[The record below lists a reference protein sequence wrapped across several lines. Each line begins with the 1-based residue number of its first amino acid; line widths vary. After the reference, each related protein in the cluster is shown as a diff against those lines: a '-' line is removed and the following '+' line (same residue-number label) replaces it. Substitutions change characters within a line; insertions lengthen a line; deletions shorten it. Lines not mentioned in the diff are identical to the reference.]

1 MQLFHRTSAV
11 FFALGLFIALCSSCS
26 SEKKDPAA
34 DGSDAAEPF
43 LALDFILESSEGFAP
58 VEGSTIRLSFREGD
72 TSELGF
78 ALHGGCNSLLG
89 DFTLADG
96 VMSVSQLMMTEMA
109 CGGGL
114 MEQDNWLVGFMTA
127 SPSYVYSDSRLTLT
141 GTEATLVFLDRELAD
156 PDRSLVGPTWS
167 IDNYLEGMTS
177 TAVNLT
183 TRPTVTFGE
192 DGQVSVETGCN
203 TGGGSYTV
211 EGNTI
216 TLSLIGYTRMLCDDE
231 DAAWAEAHIQSVL
244 NEGEVT
250 YEIDANR
257 LGLTGAE
264 KGLGAT
270 TD

>member
-1 MQLFHRTSAV
+1 MQLSYRTFPV
-11 FFALGLFIALCSSCS
+11 FFALGLLIALCSSCS
-26 SEKKDPAA
+26 DEKTDPTA

-43 LALDFILESSEGFAP
+43 LSMEFLLESSEGFAP
-58 VEGSTIRLSFREGD
+58 VEGSTIRLSFGEGD
-72 TSELGF
+72 RSELGF

-141 GTEATLVFLDRELAD
+141 GPDATLVFLDRELAD

-167 IDNYLEGMTS
+167 IDNYMEGMTS

-192 DGQVSVETGCN
+192 DGQVSVDTGCN
-203 TGGGSYTV
+203 TGGGTYTV
-211 EGNTI
+211 EGKTI
-216 TLSLIGYTRMLCDDE
+216 TFSPMSYTRMACVDE

-244 NEGEVT
+244 GEGSVT
-250 YEIDANR
+250 YEIEANR
-257 LGLTGAE
+257 LGLNGLE

>member
-1 MQLFHRTSAV
+1 MQSFYRISLFFIVLGFMGVACTSC
-11 FFALGLFIALCSSCS
+11 GDEKTSSPS
-26 SEKKDPAA
+26 GDI
-34 DGSDAAEPF
+34 DASTSF
-43 LALDFILESSEGFAP
+43 LELDFLLESSEGFAP

-72 TSELGF
+72 MSELGF

-114 MEQDNWLVGFMTA
+114 MEQDNWLVAFMTA
-127 SPSYVYSDSRLTLT
+127 SPSYVFNESRLTFT
-141 GTEATLVFLDRELAD
+141 GSEATLVFLDRELAD
-156 PDRSLVGPTWS
+156 PDRNLVGPVWS
-167 IDNYLEGMTS
+167 IDSYLEGMS
-177 TAVNLT
+177 SSAVNLT
-183 TRPTVTFGE
+183 TRPTITFGE

-211 EGNTI
+211 TQNTI
-216 TLSLIGYTRMLCDDE
+216 TFSLINYTRRGCVDE
-231 DAAWAEAHIQSVL
+231 NAAWAESHIQSVIG
-244 NEGEVT
+244 EGDVT
-250 YEIDANR
+250 YEIEANR
-257 LGLTGAE
+257 LGLNGAT

>member
-114 MEQDNWLVGFMTA
+114 MEQDNWKESISEDFDLSELVSIF
-127 SPSYVYSDSRLTLT
+127 SDF
-141 GTEATLVFLDRELAD
+141 EN
-156 PDRSLVGPTWS
+156 SLK
-167 IDNYLEGMTS
+167 I
-177 TAVNLT
+177 
-183 TRPTVTFGE
+183 
-192 DGQVSVETGCN
+192 
-203 TGGGSYTV
+203 
-211 EGNTI
+211 
-216 TLSLIGYTRMLCDDE
+216 
-231 DAAWAEAHIQSVL
+231 
-244 NEGEVT
+244 
-250 YEIDANR
+250 R
-257 LGLTGAE
+257 LGC
-264 KGLGAT
+264 
-270 TD
+270 